1 MAKKESKASSAL
13 PKGFEAL
20 ALDRVDG
27 WFKLVKGNTLQG
39 VLEDSFQTKSRFN
52 ESGKKT
58 VYKVR
63 ISTGE
68 TAVEI
73 SKDEDG
79 VCGEGDVVGLD
90 EKGFLKG
97 LSKVAQGAEIFI
109 RCTGKAA
116 PTKDMPQ
123 GSWRFDIGVAGP
135 DAA

>member
-1 MAKKESKASSAL
+1 MAKKVDKVAL
-13 PKGFEAL
+13 PKGFEPL

-27 WFKLVKGNTLQG
+27 WFKLAKGNTLQG
-39 VLEDSFQTKSRFN
+39 ILEDSFQMKSRFN
-52 ESGKKT
+52 ETGKKT

-63 ISTGE
+63 ITSGE

-73 SKDEDG
+73 TKEEDG
-79 VCGEGDVVGLD
+79 VCGVDDVVGLD

-97 LSKVAQGAEIFI
+97 LAKVPQGSEIFI

-116 PTKDMPQ
+116 PSKDYPQ